1 MFEQLL
7 EWLNSFLTFLLG
19 LFGVVY
25 PSIAKESDEKPKEQ
39 DKQE

>member
-25 PSIAKESDEKPKEQ
+25 PSIAKESDKKPEEP
-39 DKQE
+39 DKQD